1 MAIEFDPRTAG
12 VVSDAYSLKKIKL
25 TGNGGEKL
33 SYTAEDGK
41 AFNLTIS
48 RTSEVNYAIYSRQSL
63 SGKSGG
69 AEEAPADPKGLG
81 SDPMLLQAIK
91 AYRDLIISQILGSA
105 GGEVA
110 AAQAENAQLPS
121 AEVLASLDIGEGLTI
136 SMDNVDTEYW
146 SVENTAQRLVD
157 FAKALIGDGDRQGNL
172 QKVLDGI
179 DQGFA
184 AAKEAFGGTLPD
196 ISQKTVDLAKKML
209 TDWASGTEAG
219 A

>member
-1 MAIEFDPRTAG
+1 MAIEFDPRAAG
-12 VVSDAYSLKKIKL
+12 AVSDAYSLKKIKL

-48 RTSEVNYAIYSRQSL
+48 RTSEVNYAVYSRQSVA
-63 SGKSGG
+63 GKSGG
-69 AEEAPADPKGLG
+69 TEEAAADPKGLG
-81 SDPMLLQAIK
+81 SDPMLLAAIK
-91 AYRDLIISQILGSA
+91 AYRDLIISQILGST
-105 GGEVA
+105 GEEGDA
-110 AAQAENAQLPS
+110 ARTGNALLPS
-121 AEVLASLDIGEGLTI
+121 ADLLASLDIGEGLTI

-146 SVENTAQRLVD
+146 SVENTANRLVD

-179 DQGFA
+179 DQGFE
-184 AAKEAFGGTLPD
+184 AAKEAFGGSLPD

-209 TDWASGTEAG
+209 TDWAAGTETSA
-219 A
+219 